1 MLELRKICLRL
12 PPWLFDVFSE
22 WEKRAARFTLEAP
35 KPMASPN
42 SVAHGNAQVFW
53 LTCPGS
59 RVYWDRL
66 AWVCEVRA
74 RITFHMAFQK
84 PNLTN
89 LNGHGL
95 SLCHLTLVVV
105 HAGDSVSRQID
116 HIDIRT
122 NNRKTPGLAVNVTQ
136 EPDLA
141 GISDKTTPS
150 ADSSAGIF
158 LAMLN
163 GSDVVFLD
171 GVSQKKV

>member
-1 MLELRKICLRL
+1 
-12 PPWLFDVFSE
+12 
-22 WEKRAARFTLEAP
+22 
-35 KPMASPN
+35 
-42 SVAHGNAQVFW
+42 
-53 LTCPGS
+53 
-59 RVYWDRL
+59 
-66 AWVCEVRA
+66 
-74 RITFHMAFQK
+74 MAFHK

-95 SLCHLTLVVV
+95 SLCHLTLGEIV
-105 HAGDSVSRQID
+105 HTAIEGVSRQID
-116 HIDIRT
+116 HVDIRT
-122 NNRKTPGLAVNVTQ
+122 NNRKTPGLAVDVTQ

-171 GVSQKKV
+171 GVSQKKFKLADLASGTITYIPLITKKNRCAKDTMKPNRLKSL